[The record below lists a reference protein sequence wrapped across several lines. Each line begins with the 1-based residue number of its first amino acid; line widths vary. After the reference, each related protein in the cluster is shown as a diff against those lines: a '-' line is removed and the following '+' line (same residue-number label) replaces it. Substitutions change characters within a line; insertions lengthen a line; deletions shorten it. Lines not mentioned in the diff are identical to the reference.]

1 MKHHRN
7 SVMHNLS
14 ARAKALGITG
24 DITFGEWYAL
34 KEMYGNFC
42 LACGATD
49 DLEPDHV
56 TPLARGGLNMIEN
69 IQPLCRS
76 CNLLKHARSSVDYR
90 HGRKVKEFVDVP
102 EYVDDG
108 TEKLT
113 IEYSTWQ
120 SLMRI
125 SANTGEKLVS
135 IIARLVNAEE
145 EKTKA
150 KRSV

>member
-7 SVMHNLS
+7 SIIHNLS
-14 ARAKALGITG
+14 ERAKALGIAG

-34 KEMYGNFC
+34 KEMYGNVC
-42 LACGATD
+42 LACGAMG

-56 TPLARGGLNMIEN
+56 IPLARNGLNVIEN

-90 HGRKVKEFVDVP
+90 FGRKVRESVDVP
-102 EYVDDG
+102 EYIDDG
-108 TEKLT
+108 TEKLI
-113 IEYSTWQ
+113 IEYPVWQ

-125 SANTGEKLVS
+125 SAGTGEKLIS
-135 IIARLVNAEE
+135 IIDRLVRAEE
-145 EKTKA
+145 EKVKS